1 MLQSAQNS
9 SITASADAVK
19 TTSSS
24 SSLSTSVYWAFILA
38 ILVLLGSLNNNG
50 SPLIF
55 QSAKL
60 PIVLVI
66 LLSNSALLLYFFL
79 AKRIHP
85 YLRFPLIMCGIS
97 CAVYVVA
104 QVLQGSIGGIV
115 ISVGQLVVLL
125 GLYLHCSTMRWSN
138 TMLVVLSWAF
148 GVYCA
153 IMTASWVAV
162 GLPYRFTGTMTNANI
177 FGSYAGFCLFFLC
190 LGLLSEQLFINKL
203 LLSVVGIICLV
214 MIYNTGSRAIFLGL
228 LGAIF
233 TYIIWNSITK
243 SKRRFQTYFL
253 IVITLL
259 VGFVALYLYIQILPF
274 GAVLDKVSQE
284 LFGKTVYSPRLMI
297 WLAILQKLS
306 LKPMFGY
313 GPYYIPK
320 NLIDTGYSAHNVY
333 LQVALQSGFMGLAAL
348 LTLLGSIWSSLWPGR
363 QDHRVRLAGAFLVAI
378 IIHQTFDVS
387 LTQHNPAQAL
397 VMWLILGIGTGISLN
412 SLRPPS
418 VAEITAAR
426 PENGQRGKD
435 KRTRGLSED
444 PPAQA
449 TPQPA

>member
-1 MLQSAQNS
+1 LLRSAQSNA
-9 SITASADAVK
+9 ITPGAEVAK
-19 TTSSS
+19 THAGS

-55 QSAKL
+55 QTAKL

-66 LLSNSALLLYFFL
+66 LLSNGALLLYFLL
-79 AKRIHP
+79 ARQLHP
-85 YLRFPLIMCGIS
+85 YLRFPLIMSGIS
-97 CAVYVVA
+97 CGVYVVA

-125 GLYLHCSTMRWSN
+125 GFYLHCSSMRWTN
-138 TMLVVLSWAF
+138 TMLVVLSWVF
-148 GVYCA
+148 GIYCT
-153 IMTASWVAV
+153 IMLASWVAV
-162 GLPYRFTGTMTNANI
+162 GMPYRYAGTMTNANI

-203 LLSVVGIICLV
+203 LMSAAGLICLV
-214 MIYNTGSRAIFLGL
+214 MIYNSGSRAILLGL
-228 LGAIF
+228 LGAII
-233 TYIIWNSITK
+233 TYMIWNSITK
-243 SKRRFQTYFL
+243 TKKRFQIFYL
-253 IVITLL
+253 LLITLIA
-259 VGFVALYLYIQILPF
+259 GFVGLYLYIQILPF
-274 GAVLDKVSQE
+274 GAVLDKISQE
-284 LFGKTVYSPRLMI
+284 LVGKTVYSPRLMI

-363 QDHRVRLAGAFLVAI
+363 QDNRVRLAGAFLVAI

-397 VMWLILGIGTGISLN
+397 VMWLILGVGTGISLN
-412 SLRPPS
+412 SLGRTS
-418 VAEITAAR
+418 LAGLAEGSSR
-426 PENGQRGKD
+426 NGQAGRF
-435 KRTRGLSED
+435 
-444 PPAQA
+444 PPAVALSADTPTQA
-449 TPQPA
+449 TPHPV